1 MAVSME
7 APKSTEV
14 RPTWFNRMF
23 RDYKAGMA
31 NVAVLHG
38 GIFDN
43 ADAASGLTVRQYLAA
58 VLSKRFVVASY
69 SNDEGITFP
78 NDRSGKGDRK
88 AFDLL
93 MGGAE
98 PQPQQQGQSAAVLAA
113 QAMMRGEAQGQ
124 ESDLP
129 KVPAEAI
136 PLLVEFLR
144 KNTIPED
151 DDPGDPAPRACVILD
166 RVDLLC
172 PPADKGT
179 MPDVRLGLLGLLHR
193 LGRDSRLN
201 ANGSLLILLTP
212 TLEEIHP
219 DLRASHAGIP
229 TFEIEP
235 PTFEQRLDFIRRVV
249 AERDLTLEVSEAT
262 FASLTAGLFRVH
274 IEDIGMRAERE
285 GGIVTEDLV
294 NERKNEQ
301 FKAEYSDV
309 LRVIQPRVTKD
320 QIGGHTFVW
329 DYVMK
334 MVLPAF
340 IDEGKRKLADK
351 GILLMGPAGTGK
363 TIFAEALASVLG
375 LPLVISDPDNI
386 RGKYVGESQAKLA
399 KMFSGIRALSPC
411 ILFIDEVDQ
420 KLRRGS
426 GEGGGGGDQVESDI
440 FAGFLQFLSDDAIR
454 GRVLVVAATNYPD
467 RLDPA
472 FKRPGRFDVKLPML
486 TPDSETEVLQVMEA
500 AMRKVGMAP
509 LPESDL
515 LPIARNLTDWT
526 QAEIAGLI
534 TKGQREVE
542 MLDEQPLAA
551 IQDALANM
559 RRATKSVDLMT
570 VLALAECDDLRMV
583 PPKYRDRLGA
593 EAQTEVKRLRAEEKE
608 IETGE
613 PRRRKGSDIDL

>member
-1 MAVSME
+1 MAVSS
-7 APKSTEV
+7 PPSSTV
-14 RPTWFNRMF
+14 RPEWFNRFF
-23 RDYKAGMA
+23 RDYRAGMA
-31 NVAVLHG
+31 NVIILHG
-38 GIFDN
+38 GVHDYP
-43 ADAASGLTVRQYLAA
+43 DAVSGLTVRQYIAA
-58 VLSKRFVVASY
+58 TMSNRFVVASY

-88 AFDLL
+88 AFDLII
-93 MGGAE
+93 GGGQE
-98 PQPQQQGQSAAVLAA
+98 QDPQQGSAAMLAA
-113 QAMMRGEAQGQ
+113 QAMMRGEAQGD
-124 ESDLP
+124 EGDLP
-129 KVPAEAI
+129 KVPGEAI
-136 PLLVEFLR
+136 PLLVDFLR
-144 KNTIPED
+144 KNEIPAD
-151 DDPGDPAPRACVILD
+151 DDPADPAPRACVILD

-179 MPDVRLGLLGLLHR
+179 MPDGRLALLGLLHR
-193 LGRDSRLN
+193 LGTDQRLN
-201 ANGSLLILLTP
+201 QNGSLLIMLTP
-212 TLEEIHP
+212 TLQEVHP

-235 PTFEQRLDFIRRVV
+235 PTFDQRLDFIRRVV
-249 AERDLTLEVSEAT
+249 DERDLTLEVAEST
-262 FASLTAGLFRVH
+262 FASLTAGLFRRG

-285 GGIVTEDLV
+285 GGAVTEALV
-294 NERKNEQ
+294 QERKDEL

-309 LRVIQPRVTKD
+309 LRVVQPRVTKD

-340 IDEGKRKLADK
+340 LDEAKQKLADK

-363 TIFAEALASVLG
+363 TIFAEALAFVLG
-375 LPLVISDPDNI
+375 LPLVVSDPDNI

-399 KMFSGIRALSPC
+399 KMFSGIRALAPC

-440 FAGFLQFLSDDAIR
+440 FAGFLQFLSDEAIR

-467 RLDPA
+467 RLDAA

-486 TPDSETEVLQVMEA
+486 TPDSEDEILQVMQA
-500 AMRKVGMAP
+500 AMRARGMAP

-515 LPIARNLTDWT
+515 LPIARALRDWT

-534 TKGQREVE
+534 TKAQREVE
-542 MLDEQPLAA
+542 MLDEEPLAA

-559 RRATKSVDLMT
+559 RRATQSVELMT
-570 VLALAECDDLRMV
+570 MLALQECDDLRMV
-583 PPKYRDRLGA
+583 PPKYRGLLGK
-593 EAQTEVKRLRAEEKE
+593 EAQAEVRRLRAEE
-608 IETGE
+608 E
-613 PRRRKGSDIDL
+613 PAATSEPKRRRGSDIDL